1 MGQFWAVQVG
11 DGTPSGVPPMTNRF
25 TVSRTGET
33 GVVWCRFRKQKGNP
47 GSRSVMRILLYN
59 PDNGVT
65 RNFMPHLW
73 MFLLQALT
81 PPGHEVLLVDGNAQP
96 MDEAGIARFVLD
108 NKIDLVGIGAM
119 TRMIAKAYRMADAVR
134 TTGVP
139 VVMGGPHVTE
149 MADEALGRDGGPRH
163 ADAVALGE
171 ADETWPQIVNDAA
184 AGKLKEIYTPVDVFG
199 QDRKPSL
206 QSYPPIQWQSID
218 LDQFNLLPK
227 IFFPLLKGVGAGWGT
242 FRIIPVE
249 SGRGCPYGCEFCTVT
264 GFFGDSIRF
273 RTNESVV
280 NELLLLKKRARS
292 EKGQMAVFFID
303 DNFAI
308 NVKRTK
314 SLLRDIIAAG
324 AQCHWVAQISANLL
338 RDEELCDLIAAS
350 GGKWVFI
357 GMESIDPT
365 NLKDVNKGFNKP
377 GEYAAVLERLA
388 KRNVYAI
395 TSFIFGMDNDT
406 TGVAERTLQQV
417 RTWPPGLPIFGLLT
431 PLPATPLYK
440 RLEAAGRLT
449 RPRHWLDFVPFT
461 MAHSP
466 LKMTIEE
473 AHAELHYGWAHSY
486 SPEALAQAVAALD
499 DQHVGDRFNI
509 FLARLCFRGI
519 YFPMMRKSSWL
530 RVVLE
535 NRRTI
540 LRLLKE
546 GAFRWMRPGNFS
558 SRDPF
563 DVAEPNVSGEAN
575 A

>member
-1 MGQFWAVQVG
+1 M
-11 DGTPSGVPPMTNRF
+11 
-25 TVSRTGET
+25 
-33 GVVWCRFRKQKGNP
+33 K
-47 GSRSVMRILLYN
+47 ILLYN

-81 PPGHEVLLVDGNAQP
+81 PPGHEVLLIDGNAQP
-96 MDEAGIARFVLD
+96 MDESQIAQYVRD
-108 NKIDLVGIGAM
+108 QNIGLVGIGAM
-119 TRMIAKAYRMADAVR
+119 TRMVAKAYRMADAIRAV
-134 TTGVP
+134 GVP

-149 MADEALGRDGGPRH
+149 MADEALGRDGGPCH

-171 ADETWPQIVNDAA
+171 ADETWPLIVNDAV
-184 AGKLKEIYTPVDVFG
+184 AGKLKDIYAPVDSTG
-199 QDRKPSL
+199 KEQKPSL
-206 QSYPPIQWQSID
+206 KDYPEIPWESID
-218 LDQFNLLPK
+218 LEQFNLVPK
-227 IFFPLLKGVGAGWGT
+227 AAFPLLKKIGEGWGT

-280 NELLLLKKRARS
+280 NELLLLKARARK

-324 AQCHWVAQISANLL
+324 AQVHWVAQISANLL
-338 RDEELCDLIAAS
+338 RDEELVDLIAAS

-357 GMESIDPT
+357 GMESIDPA

-377 GEYAAVLERLA
+377 GEYAAVLDRLA
-388 KRNVYAI
+388 KRNIYAI
-395 TSFIFGMDNDT
+395 TSFIFGMDHDT
-406 TGVAERTLQQV
+406 PGVAERTLQQV

-440 RLEAAGRLT
+440 RLVASGRLT
-449 RPRHWLDFVPFT
+449 RPRHWLEFAPFT
-461 MAHSP
+461 MAHTP

-473 AHAELHYGWAHSY
+473 AHAEVKRGWAKSY
-486 SPEALAQAVAALD
+486 DPDAIGKAVGYVAHNPIGYRTNILVA
-499 DQHVGDRFNI
+499 RF
-509 FLARLCFRGI
+509 CCGGI
-519 YFPMMRKSSWL
+519 YFPKMGRFACLKTIA
-530 RVVLE
+530 E
-535 NRRTI
+535 IRRTI
-540 LRLLKE
+540 FSLIKE
-546 GAFRWMRPGNFS
+546 GF
-558 SRDPF
+558 
-563 DVAEPNVSGEAN
+563 
-575 A
+575 